1 MVKNHGQKYL
11 LLFSVA
17 REIEPETN
25 RDTKPSKPSP
35 TKLLRSTNTSNV
47 PSVWV
52 PITTPGK
59 KTVESLPGKKVNMF
73 HNMEDIIAKTQSK
86 STNNR
91 TIMANLEMNLPC

>member
-1 MVKNHGQKYL
+1 MVKNSWSKIMVKNSWSKYL

-73 HNMEDIIAKTQSK
+73 HNMEDIIAKNPVK
-86 STNNR
+86 
-91 TIMANLEMNLPC
+91 IDK